1 MESKIIGRG
10 TWIDK
15 IAYELIERE
24 KKLGRKLDIITTE
37 SGLGASG
44 IPHIGSLADA
54 IRAYAVTLALRDMGY
69 NSKLIAFVD
78 DMDGLRKVPEGLPK
92 WLEKHLLEPVSM
104 IPDPYGCHDSYG
116 EHMSGI
122 LTEALN
128 ELEIDYELRRAYYV
142 YGSGDLGTIIEK
154 ILVSWKLIGEKIE
167 EITGQDK
174 FKKVLPY
181 FPICSN
187 CGRIY
192 TTHAVSYDR
201 KTKKVH
207 YVCKG
212 TEIKGRTY
220 EGCGFEGE
228 ADVRRREGKLA
239 WKVEFA
245 ARWVLLDVRFEAYG
259 KDIADSVKV
268 NDWVSRNILNFE
280 PPMHVRYEMFLDR
293 LGRKISKSA
302 GLSLIH
308 I

>member
-104 IPDPYGCHDSYG
+104 IPDPYGCHNSYG

-142 YGSGDLGTIIEK
+142 YGSG
-154 ILVSWKLIGEKIE
+154 
-167 EITGQDK
+167 
-174 FKKVLPY
+174 
-181 FPICSN
+181 
-187 CGRIY
+187 
-192 TTHAVSYDR
+192 
-201 KTKKVH
+201 
-207 YVCKG
+207 
-212 TEIKGRTY
+212 
-220 EGCGFEGE
+220 
-228 ADVRRREGKLA
+228 
-239 WKVEFA
+239 
-245 ARWVLLDVRFEAYG
+245 
-259 KDIADSVKV
+259 
-268 NDWVSRNILNFE
+268 
-280 PPMHVRYEMFLDR
+280 
-293 LGRKISKSA
+293 
-302 GLSLIH
+302 
-308 I
+308 